1 MESERLFFFF
11 PLLCVF
17 YECTWLDD
25 LHSSAGKS
33 MRNDRD
39 CTLLIHRL
47 LRSPF
52 LLFCCFFKLCWKCS
66 FTSRKSASIE
76 GSLLFQL
83 LKAHET
89 RQVACFSRSMYELS
103 SIAIG
108 RKRKKKNSLAGPI
121 SGSVED
127 NCRSDNSCS
136 PLVTVP
142 SESEQFKAFQRQIV
156 IDTQRGRSHW

>member
-1 MESERLFFFF
+1 MLKNIHLLDGGQEHNGVWEAVSFFS

-52 LLFCCFFKLCWKCS
+52 LLFCCCFFKLRWKCS

-83 LKAHET
+83 LKAHDT

-108 RKRKKKNSLAGPI
+108 RKRKKKKKKTASQDPFQDQWRIIADPI
-121 SGSVED
+121 
-127 NCRSDNSCS
+127 
-136 PLVTVP
+136 
-142 SESEQFKAFQRQIV
+142 IV
-156 IDTQRGRSHW
+156 VVRW

>member
-1 MESERLFFFF
+1 MESERLGFFFS
-11 PLLCVF
+11 LLCVF

-33 MRNDRD
+33 MRNVRD

-108 RKRKKKNSLAGPI
+108 RKRKKKKTASQDP
-121 SGSVED
+121 
-127 NCRSDNSCS
+127 
-136 PLVTVP
+136 
-142 SESEQFKAFQRQIV
+142 FQDQWRIIADSIIV
-156 IDTQRGRSHW
+156 VVRW